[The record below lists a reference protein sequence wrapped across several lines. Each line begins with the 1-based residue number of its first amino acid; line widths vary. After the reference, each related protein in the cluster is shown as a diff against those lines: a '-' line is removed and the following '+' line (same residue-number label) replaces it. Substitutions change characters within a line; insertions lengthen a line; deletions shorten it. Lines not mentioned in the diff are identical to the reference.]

1 MGEGRGA
8 CGAPLKGAG
17 SCEALSSIIMSGEEG
32 SCIVIVDVGGA
43 AEEGDAMLDS
53 EERLLLEDWKT
64 ECVSPVCWGLVK
76 DG

>member
-1 MGEGRGA
+1 
-8 CGAPLKGAG
+8 
-17 SCEALSSIIMSGEEG
+17 MSGEEG
-32 SCIVIVDVGGA
+32 SCIIIDVDEGA

-53 EERLLLEDWKT
+53 DERLLLEDWKT

>member
-1 MGEGRGA
+1 M
-8 CGAPLKGAG
+8 KGAG
-17 SCEALSSIIMSGEEG
+17 WCEALSSIIMSGEEG
-32 SCIVIVDVGGA
+32 SCIIIDVDEGA

-53 EERLLLEDWKT
+53 DERLLLEDWKT